1 MKSDK
6 KTAIEQDSQKK
17 AFSAIILFFL
27 TLGLFLLMLYANIPN
42 IYRVIL
48 FIPFYRIL
56 LLMIESY
63 YQISTELKLNLIN
76 QKKEQDVTKKEVLL
90 RVNKIAL
97 TIALVITIAV
107 LLF

>member
-1 MKSDK
+1 MKTDK
-6 KTAIEQDSQKK
+6 KADIDQEFKKK

-42 IYRVIL
+42 IYRIIL

-56 LLMIESY
+56 LLMIESC
-63 YQISTELKLNLIN
+63 YQISTESKPNLIN
-76 QKKEQDVTKKEVLL
+76 QKKNQNVTKNEDLT

-97 TIALVITIAV
+97 IVASAITIAV